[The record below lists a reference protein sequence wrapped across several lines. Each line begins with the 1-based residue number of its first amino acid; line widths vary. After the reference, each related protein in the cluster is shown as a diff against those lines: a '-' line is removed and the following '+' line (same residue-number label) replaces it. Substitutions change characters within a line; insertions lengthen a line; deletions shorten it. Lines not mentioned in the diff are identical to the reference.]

1 MPRIISSGWKSG
13 DLRIWSGEINNI
25 PSGWELATEMID
37 RAVVGAGGAY
47 SKGQKFGSDSKTPS
61 ISVWVDNHTL
71 SAAQMP
77 SHGHSYNTG
86 TTPNSGSA
94 SNDVQGTSVHYS
106 TNRSTNGAGNSWA
119 HNHGAG
125 ASSSAIDTRQKSI
138 AVIWIR
144 KL

>member
-13 DLRIWSGEINNI
+13 DLRIWSGDIGNI
-25 PSGWELATEMID
+25 PSGWELAVEMVD

-61 ISVWVDNHTL
+61 ISVWVNNHTL
-71 SAAQMP
+71 SKAQMP
-77 SHGHSYNTG
+77 QHEHWLQSDGG
-86 TTPNSGSA
+86 GGNSSGIL
-94 SNDVQGTSVHYS
+94 GTSGGGPFYGKN
-106 TNRSTNGAGNSWA
+106 TNQAGSSGA
-119 HNHGAG
+119 HNHSAG